1 MIIALTLTPLHLQDA
16 YIRGQSLMLM
26 ALLLIGAGQSLAAGT
41 SSQRRDDMNI
51 KLPPK
56 CCDNPQRFVV
66 APVIG
71 FECRNCG
78 HRECRNGNEELLNE
92 MAEALHKLLTKV
104 ARYGYDFQL
113 ETEFDEGKVIM
124 QKYYEQVG

>member
-1 MIIALTLTPLHLQDA
+1 MDV
-16 YIRGQSLMLM
+16 
-26 ALLLIGAGQSLAAGT
+26 
-41 SSQRRDDMNI
+41 
-51 KLPPK
+51 KLPEK

-78 HRECRNGNEELLNE
+78 YRDCHSNKDSLLNE
-92 MAEALHKLLTKV
+92 LAEALHKLLTKV
-104 ARYGYDFQL
+104 ARYRYDFQL

-124 QKYYEQVG
+124 QKYYEQVGE